1 MAATGRREW
10 RPLRPGHWSPINKE
24 LDMRMNRSRIT
35 LTLVVAFGL
44 ATALAA
50 CASGGGSGGPR
61 RDPNLITAEELAEYT
76 TLSALDVIR
85 RLRPRW
91 LQSRGNNTAQVIQD
105 GARLGDPEN
114 ALRSIPVSDIAE
126 LKYLSA
132 SDATMRYG
140 TNYPGGAI
148 EITSRGR

>member
-1 MAATGRREW
+1 MH
-10 RPLRPGHWSPINKE
+10 L
-24 LDMRMNRSRIT
+24 NRSRIT

-50 CASGGGSGGPR
+50 CSSGGGSSGPR
-61 RDPNLITAEELAEYT
+61 RDPNLITAEELAEYS
-76 TLSALDVIR
+76 TLTALDAIR

-91 LQSRGNNTAQVIQD
+91 LQSRGQTSAQVIQD

-114 ALRSIPVSDIAE
+114 ALRSMPVSDIE
-126 LKYLSA
+126 QMRYLSA

>member
-1 MAATGRREW
+1 MH
-10 RPLRPGHWSPINKE
+10 L
-24 LDMRMNRSRIT
+24 NRSRIT

-50 CASGGGSGGPR
+50 CSSGGGSSGPR
-61 RDPNLITAEELAEYT
+61 RDPNLITTEELGEYT

-91 LQSRGNNTAQVIQD
+91 LQSRGQTSVQVIQD
-105 GARLGDPEN
+105 GARLGDPQN

-126 LKYLSA
+126 MRFLSA

>member
-1 MAATGRREW
+1 
-10 RPLRPGHWSPINKE
+10 
-24 LDMRMNRSRIT
+24 MRLNGSRT
-35 LTLVVAFGL
+35 ALTLVVAFGL

-50 CASGGGSGGPR
+50 CASSGGSAGPR
-61 RDPNLITAEELAEYT
+61 RDPNLITAEELAEYST
-76 TLSALDVIR
+76 FTALDAIR

-91 LQSRGNNTAQVIQD
+91 LQSRGQTSAQVIQD

-114 ALRSIPVSDIAE
+114 ALRSMPVSDIE
-126 LKYLSA
+126 EMRYLSA

>member
-1 MAATGRREW
+1 
-10 RPLRPGHWSPINKE
+10 
-24 LDMRMNRSRIT
+24 MRLNRSHMT
-35 LTLVVAFGL
+35 LSFIIAFGL

-50 CASGGGSGGPR
+50 CSSTGGPSGPR
-61 RDPNLITAEELAEYT
+61 RDPNLITAEELSEYA

-91 LQSRGNNTAQVIQD
+91 LTGRGQGSGGMNRPQVIQD

-114 ALRSIPVSDIAE
+114 ALRSIAVSDIE
-126 LKYLSA
+126 SLRYLNA

-148 EITSRGR
+148 VVTSRAR

>member
-1 MAATGRREW
+1 MH
-10 RPLRPGHWSPINKE
+10 L
-24 LDMRMNRSRIT
+24 NRSRIT

-44 ATALAA
+44 ATAFAA
-50 CASGGGSGGPR
+50 CSSGGGSSGPR
-61 RDPNLITAEELAEYT
+61 RDPNLITTEELAEYT

-91 LQSRGNNTAQVIQD
+91 LQSRGQTSAQVIQD
-105 GARLGDPEN
+105 GARLGDPQN
-114 ALRSIPVSDIAE
+114 ALRSMPVSDIAE
-126 LKYLSA
+126 MRFLSA

>member
-1 MAATGRREW
+1 
-10 RPLRPGHWSPINKE
+10 
-24 LDMRMNRSRIT
+24 MRMNRSRIT

>member
-1 MAATGRREW
+1 
-10 RPLRPGHWSPINKE
+10 
-24 LDMRMNRSRIT
+24 MRLNRSHMT
-35 LTLVVAFGL
+35 LSFIIAFGL

-50 CASGGGSGGPR
+50 CSSTGGPSGPR
-61 RDPNLITAEELAEYT
+61 RDPNLITAEELSEYA

-91 LQSRGNNTAQVIQD
+91 LTGRGQGTGGMNRPQVIQD

-114 ALRSIPVSDIAE
+114 ALRSIAVSDIE
-126 LKYLSA
+126 SLRYLNA

-148 EITSRGR
+148 VVTSRAR

>member
-1 MAATGRREW
+1 
-10 RPLRPGHWSPINKE
+10 
-24 LDMRMNRSRIT
+24 MRMNRSRIT

-91 LQSRGNNTAQVIQD
+91 LQSRGTT
-105 GARLGDPEN
+105 P
-114 ALRSIPVSDIAE
+114 LRS
-126 LKYLSA
+126 
-132 SDATMRYG
+132 
-140 TNYPGGAI
+140 
-148 EITSRGR
+148 SRTVRDWETRRTR

>member
-1 MAATGRREW
+1 
-10 RPLRPGHWSPINKE
+10 
-24 LDMRMNRSRIT
+24 MRLNRSRT
-35 LTLVVAFGL
+35 ALTLVVAFGL

-50 CASGGGSGGPR
+50 CGSSGGSSGPR

-91 LQSRGNNTAQVIQD
+91 LQSRGQTSAQVIQD
-105 GARLGDPEN
+105 GARLGDPQN
-114 ALRSIPVSDIAE
+114 ALRSMPVSDIAE
-126 LKYLSA
+126 MRFLSA